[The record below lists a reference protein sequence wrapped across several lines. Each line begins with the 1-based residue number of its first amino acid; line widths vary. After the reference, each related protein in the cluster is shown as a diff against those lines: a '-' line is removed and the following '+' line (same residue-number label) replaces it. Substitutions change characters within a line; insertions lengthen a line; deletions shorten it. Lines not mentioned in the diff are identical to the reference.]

1 MYGDSVFPCVHI
13 FPLLHTGSASSGSS
27 PPPLLES
34 PEPEPPLE
42 PELASVVV
50 GVSPLLL
57 VCAPELAPSL
67 PLPPASPQPRNSVK
81 TGIRDKTRDHMR

>member
-1 MYGDSVFPCVHI
+1 MKRVGRKVSAFLRS
-13 FPLLHTGSASSGSS
+13 LLA
-27 PPPLLES
+27 
-34 PEPEPPLE
+34 
-42 PELASVVV
+42 
-50 GVSPLLL
+50 LLL